1 MVSTRTDERGFTL
14 LELLVCV
21 AILALASAA
30 TLGAF
35 AAVARNA
42 TPGAARDAALM
53 VAENALARAR
63 AAAAYA
69 SSPSVEPATLLA
81 DRSWALV
88 PGVTRYVAGAEL
100 RAAAP
105 CGASTGAAL
114 RLRLPVTAAYDV
126 ASERFTVTV
135 AYPRDPCGAAADGT
149 SADGNGATLVLSET
163 LPPPA
168 YPPGQTM
175 HHDIAPPAR
184 M

>member
-1 MVSTRTDERGFTL
+1 MRTDERGFTL

-42 TPGAARDAALM
+42 TPGAARDVALM

-69 SSPSVEPATLLA
+69 PSAAADASALLA

-88 PGVTRYVAGAEL
+88 PGDTRYVAGAEL
-100 RAAAP
+100 HASAM
-105 CGASTGAAL
+105 CGANASVPL
-114 RLRLPVTAAYDV
+114 RLRLPVAVTYDPASQRVTAV
-126 ASERFTVTV
+126 VT
-135 AYPRDPCGAAADGT
+135 YPRDVCRTAAGGSIADGD
-149 SADGNGATLVLSET
+149 AATLVLGET

-168 YPPGQTM
+168 YAPGATILR
-175 HHDIAPPAR
+175 DIATPAR